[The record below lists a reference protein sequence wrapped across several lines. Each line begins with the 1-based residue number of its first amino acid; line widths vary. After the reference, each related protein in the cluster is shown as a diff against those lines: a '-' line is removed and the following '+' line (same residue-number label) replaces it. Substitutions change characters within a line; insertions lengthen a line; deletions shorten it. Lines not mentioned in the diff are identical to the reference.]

1 MFRKSVFSLA
11 VVLVVVALL
20 FSACA
25 PAPAPAPKPT
35 TTAPAP
41 APAPT
46 PTAAPA
52 PAPAPAA
59 PKPKLGGVLIYP
71 SSTSPA
77 GYDLHMRSSYA
88 ALYAMPVFN
97 NLIRLDAAKRQ
108 PVVANIVPDLAE
120 KWEYSADGK
129 VVTFYLT
136 KAAKWHDGIP
146 FNADDVVYSITK
158 MLDPKRSA
166 LAGALT
172 VFDRIEKVDDYTVK
186 FYLKNPSPSFMVQL
200 AGPYAIIES
209 KHLEGTDPR
218 TTAFLVG
225 TGPFKFKAQTAGSF
239 TEFAKNP
246 DYFKKGLPYLD
257 GIRINIIADQSATLD
272 AFIAG
277 RVDMTSTI
285 SGIRSQEEMDRV
297 TANAK
302 TAVIDGR
309 DVTRG
314 TKFFLNLESAV
325 LKDVR
330 VRQALGM
337 LVDSQQLIMASQGNV
352 SWALMDTGI
361 FYAPYALPREDI
373 RKLYGWDK
381 PWDDRVTA
389 AKKLLNDAGAGAGFK
404 LRLVTANI
412 ASNMK
417 KAQLMA
423 DLYKRYLNVDVE
435 IIARDT
441 PETNK
446 LRDAR
451 DFDLLYLDTSSV
463 IGDPDEDMT
472 YFYTGGSA
480 NFQKYSNPAA
490 DKLWEQQSRE
500 MDTAKR
506 ILLTQQIERLL
517 IADVVVIPT
526 AGSKQY
532 MAWWPYVKGY
542 VQQEMYYGPN
552 TVFETAWLDK

>member
-1 MFRKSVFSLA
+1 M
-11 VVLVVVALL
+11 
-20 FSACA
+20 
-25 PAPAPAPKPT
+25 
-35 TTAPAP
+35 
-41 APAPT
+41 
-46 PTAAPA
+46 
-52 PAPAPAA
+52 
-59 PKPKLGGVLIYP
+59 GGVLIYP

-88 ALYAMPVFN
+88 ALYSMPVFN
-97 NLIRLDAAKRQ
+97 NLIRLDASKRQ

-120 KWEYSADGK
+120 KWDFSTDGK
-129 VVTFYLT
+129 IITFYLT
-136 KAAKWHDGIP
+136 RTAKWHDGLP

-172 VFDRIEKVDDYTVK
+172 VFERIEKVDDYTVK
-186 FYLKNPSPSFMVQL
+186 IYIKNPSPSFMVQL

-209 KHLEGTDPR
+209 KHLEGTDAR
-218 TTAFLVG
+218 TSAFLVG
-225 TGPFKFKAQTAGSF
+225 TGPFKFKAQTAGVS
-239 TEFAKNP
+239 TEFVKNP

-257 GIRINIIADQSATLD
+257 GLKINIIADQSATLD
-272 AFIAG
+272 AFISN

-314 TKFFLNLESAV
+314 TKFFLNLDSPV
-325 LKDVR
+325 LKDLR
-330 VRQALGM
+330 VRRALAM
-337 LVDSQQLIMASQGNV
+337 LVDSPQLIMASQGNL
-352 SWALMDTGI
+352 SWALLDTGV
-361 FYAPYALPREDI
+361 FYAPYALPKEEI

-381 PWDDRVTA
+381 SMDERVAA
-389 AKKLLNDAGAGAGFK
+389 AKKLLSDAGVGSGFK
-404 LRLVTANI
+404 LKLVTANI

-417 KAQLMA
+417 KAQLMS
-423 DLYKRYLNVDVE
+423 DLYKRYLNVEVE
-435 IIARDT
+435 IVARDT

-451 DFDLLYLDTSSV
+451 DFDMLYLDTSSV

-480 NFQKYSNPAA
+480 NFLKYSNTAA
-490 DKLWEQQSRE
+490 DKLWEQQNRE

-517 IADVVVIPT
+517 IADMVVIPT
-526 AGSKQY
+526 AGSKQF